1 MLIICVL
8 LFFNQVLA
16 VDPPFTPNDK
26 DSIPFNRARHIVFF
40 TGESRTGDLNFCE
53 NSDGFNLTE
62 DVTNSCFYEPYVESL
77 IIPSALMLIGFLI
90 VLIISCSVGCSRCC
104 CGGCCRSIKGI
115 CGGCYGTA
123 KMSKSLIRSENTLFD
138 TYVDINTT
146 IFNLIDALDDI
157 DLSPFESYM
166 GNDTTL
172 NDTKSLLNE
181 TESSLLSVDNYLTQ
195 IDKYTNAGNIV
206 FEVFIYAFFSLP
218 LLFIICYFIGA
229 FTKIFW
235 LVLPFM
241 LFVTLF
247 ATCCIAIVVIEYP
260 IVTVVADGCTYLIDE
275 LDPSANSSSSY
286 EEFLMI
292 LRDCDNSILDTF
304 LTTFDD
310 VETQIIQQGLELF
323 ESVCSNELI
332 SSDDYITYDSEY
344 ICTNQSSL
352 CLYNNQD
359 YFESINPLYC
369 PDASSVSNSSIS
381 EVIGLIDE
389 IRFMDYKYY
398 WVNSDE
404 YTDPMECELL
414 DWESTGSYEVSPV
427 ACKFYR
433 NLTLDECRTECPSNI
448 TEYAI
453 ILYDLK
459 QTAEQLATLIDTI
472 TNDIIPLISCDNINT
487 LTTELKEAAC
497 YDFIQS
503 ETPLVVGLYGYA
515 IVLLIFFA
523 FSFLSIKRFRKT
535 NYGVIEDAGYKYGE
549 FELDDF

>member
-40 TGESRTGDLNFCE
+40 TGESRT
-53 NSDGFNLTE
+53 DGFNLTE

-115 CGGCYGTA
+115 CGSEEKMYTNKQWFLFIIVSMSISIVLIPFFISGCYGTA
-123 KMSKSLIRSENTLFD
+123 KMSKSLMRSENTLFD

-172 NDTKSLLNE
+172 NDTKSSLNE

-206 FEVFIYAFFSLP
+206 FEVF
-218 LLFIICYFIGA
+218 
-229 FTKIFW
+229 T
-235 LVLPFM
+235 FM

-310 VETQIIQQGLELF
+310 VETQIIQQGIELF

-344 ICTNQSSL
+344 ICTNQSSP

-359 YFESINPLYC
+359 HFKSINPLYC

-535 NYGVIEDAGYKYGE
+535 NYGVIEDAGLEFGE
-549 FELDDF
+549 YELDDF